1 MRNGDVYIDLGD
13 RQNIKLKPTPIG
25 KGEGTVIPNGA
36 VVVPDVSVPISDDNF
51 LVNYNGQ
58 KGYIQR
64 KYLKVAINVLNDK
77 PVLSMTYN
85 HPVQSL
91 ASSAVQYEPP
101 AQYASSPV
109 PVQSAQP
116 QSDAPPDYNS
126 VMKNLENYPVVYQ
139 DPYSLRFYAV
149 DKKETLIG

>member
-1 MRNGDVYIDLGD
+1 
-13 RQNIKLKPTPIG
+13 
-25 KGEGTVIPNGA
+25 
-36 VVVPDVSVPISDDNF
+36 
-51 LVNYNGQ
+51 
-58 KGYIQR
+58 
-64 KYLKVAINVLNDK
+64 
-77 PVLSMTYN
+77 MTYN

-91 ASSAVQYEPP
+91 APPAQSLASSAQSLAPP

-139 DPYSLRFYAV
+139 DPVSGRYYAV
-149 DKKETLIG
+149 DENGNSYWLNGGSRRRKYKKRLQKTKSKSKSKSRSKKGLRK